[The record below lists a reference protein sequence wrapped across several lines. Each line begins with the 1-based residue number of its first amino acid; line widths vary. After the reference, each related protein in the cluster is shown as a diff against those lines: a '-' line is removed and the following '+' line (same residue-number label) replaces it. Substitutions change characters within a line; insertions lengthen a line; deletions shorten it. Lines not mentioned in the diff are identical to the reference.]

1 MPANNPYFFLKSASI
16 AEAEIEGKFI
26 NMLLKVSTEKRD
38 KEGDMFLKGAWT
50 HPEDV
55 AYFQKKGVID
65 WNHLSQTSKFSK
77 STNPKEKADNEL
89 VSSEAIIGIP
99 SGRGLFQESDGLY
112 CEARISAENKYVKP
126 FVPLLKAGF
135 AGLEVSAA
143 GGAYRP
149 SPETI
154 SKYGDKTWDR
164 ARLTHIAICPPG
176 EAINDETQA
185 LLLKSQIASELGWGQ
200 ETELNPSN
208 PNVTVLT
215 LTPIQAALEFVQSQ
229 PNYDE
234 WVIGR
239 LVGAVESNLLT
250 RDYTAIY
257 NFLKSH
263 GLADSKADAIA
274 IKLLQATL
282 EG

>member
-1 MPANNPYFFLKSASI
+1 MQPKPYYFLKSASI
-16 AEAEIEGKFI
+16 EQAEVEGKYL
-26 NMLLKVSTEKRD
+26 NMLLKVSTPKRD

-50 HPEDV
+50 HPEDL
-55 AYFQKKGVID
+55 AYFSKKGVID

-77 STNPKEKADNEL
+77 SSNPKEKADMEL
-89 VSSEAIIGIP
+89 VSAEAILGTP
-99 SGRGLFQESDGLY
+99 AGRGLYQEDDALY
-112 CEARISAENKYVKP
+112 CETRINAENKYIKP
-126 FVPLLKAGF
+126 FVPLLKAGYE
-135 AGLEVSAA
+135 GLEVSAA

-154 SKYGDKTWDR
+154 AKYGEKTWDR

-185 LLLKSQIASELGWGQ
+185 LLIKSHLAHELGWG
-200 ETELNPSN
+200 EEAELNPPN

-234 WVIGR
+234 WVINR
-239 LVGAVESNLLT
+239 LVGAVESKLLT
-250 RDYTAIY
+250 RDYTAICT
-257 NFLKSH
+257 FLKSH
-263 GLADSKADAIA
+263 GLADGKADAIA